1 MPRGV
6 VRYGF
11 FSFGG
16 YHGYGLGYDPG
27 GKARAAKEEGHAEE
41 EQVKVTEKRKHNYS
55 FVMLRGNKRTKSS
68 IIKPRIKRE
77 VMEKRNM

>member
-1 MPRGV
+1 M
-6 VRYGF
+6 RYGF
-11 FSFGG
+11 FGFGG

-55 FVMLRGNKRTKSS
+55 FVNMVVMLPGNERRAQLLKRD
-68 IIKPRIKRE
+68 
-77 VMEKRNM
+77 VMKQNM